1 MTGDATR
8 RLEEYLATQPDFS
21 DEGALLSDVAYARLL
36 DAFRHG
42 GFRAEDTFSRNRV
55 AEALGISRTPA
66 AQAIQRLSQEG
77 IVRIVPGLAFAIA
90 APTLRETLDAVE
102 IRQRLEPW
110 MTCLVAGRLTPVA
123 QEKLHATLDE
133 MERAALADD
142 RPAWSRADTVYHE
155 VVIAACPN
163 RLLGDFVFQAR
174 NRILR
179 TITDEYA
186 TRQYIIDGTAEH
198 RAIAEAIF
206 QGNAA
211 HAEALVAHHLQNVRA
226 SILKRVL

>member
-1 MTGDATR
+1 MAGDATR
-8 RLEEYLATQPDFS
+8 KLEQYLANQPNFNNGD
-21 DEGALLSDVAYARLL
+21 ALLSDVAYARLL

-55 AEALGISRTPA
+55 AEAMGISRTPV
-66 AQAIQRLSQEG
+66 AQAIQRLAQEG
-77 IVRIVPGLAFAIA
+77 MVRIVPGLAFAIA
-90 APTLRETLDAVE
+90 APTLRETLDALE

-110 MTCLVAGRLTPVA
+110 MTGLVAGRLKSAV
-123 QEKLHATLDE
+123 QERLQATLDE

-155 VVIAACPN
+155 LVIAACPN

-198 RAIAEAIF
+198 RAIAKAII
-206 QGNAA
+206 QGDAA
-211 HAEALVAHHLQNVRA
+211 QAETLVAEHIQNVRA